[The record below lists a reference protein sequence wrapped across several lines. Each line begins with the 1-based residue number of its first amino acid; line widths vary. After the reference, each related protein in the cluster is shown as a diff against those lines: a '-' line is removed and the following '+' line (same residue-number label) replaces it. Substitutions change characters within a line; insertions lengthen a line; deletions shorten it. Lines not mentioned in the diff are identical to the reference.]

1 MAEEA
6 APLYYSTIRRKNYP
20 PHARHYH
27 QPRRHPGHHHTQ
39 RPLGSTRNHWG
50 NLHRPNPRQGEQ
62 YPVPVHRWE
71 RMGPQTPV
79 SRATLPLAALTL
91 NRLVAYNTATRIRN
105 IFWVR
110 SDTTTVNLLTAWEQ
124 APGITVGDLIRELRR
139 LMAHHLIIKHA
150 TDPLSLTI
158 TEGDMGR
165 VTFLNGK
172 TGHNTH
178 RFHDTTGFTLNQVT
192 YHIPEYLRP
201 FVLTLPKGQISVAA
215 MLLALEKLDGVDRD
229 TILTGIYPEFIA
241 RRARENW
248 LASWLRNH
256 NHYVKNVTVR
266 QARRFLKTLTWA
278 LTETTT
284 QQTPQKTGK
293 EPR

>member
-1 MAEEA
+1 MLDIIISPDDTRAITT
-6 APLYYSTIRRKNYP
+6 PNGPWNTLD
-20 PHARHYH
+20 
-27 QPRRHPGHHHTQ
+27 
-39 RPLGSTRNHWG
+39 PLGETFTAPTPGREDSI
-50 NLHRPNPRQGEQ
+50 Q
-62 YPVPVHRWE
+62 YQFITGKEWVHKLPHH
-71 RMGPQTPV
+71 G
-79 SRATLPLAALTL
+79 ATLPLAALAL
-91 NRLVAYNTATRIRN
+91 NRLAAYDTATRIRN
-105 IFWVR
+105 ILWVR
-110 SDTTTVNLLTAWEQ
+110 PDTTTVNLLTAWEQ
-124 APGITVGDLIRELRR
+124 APGITVGDLTRELRR
-139 LMAHHLIIKHA
+139 LMAHHLIIKH
-150 TDPLSLTI
+150 DHEQLSLTI

-192 YHIPEYLRP
+192 YHIPEHLRP

-284 QQTPQKTGK
+284 DKHHQ
-293 EPR
+293 

>member
-1 MAEEA
+1 MLDIIISPDDTRAITT
-6 APLYYSTIRRKNYP
+6 PNGPWNTLD
-20 PHARHYH
+20 
-27 QPRRHPGHHHTQ
+27 
-39 RPLGSTRNHWG
+39 PLGETFTAPTPGREDSI
-50 NLHRPNPRQGEQ
+50 Q
-62 YPVPVHRWE
+62 YQFIAGKEWVHKLPYH
-71 RMGPQTPV
+71 G
-79 SRATLPLAALTL
+79 ATLPLAALTL
-91 NRLVAYNTATRIRN
+91 NRLITYNPTIRIRN
-105 IFWVR
+105 ILWVR

-139 LMAHHLIIKHA
+139 LMAHHLTIKH
-150 TDPLSLTI
+150 DHEQLSLTI

-284 QQTPQKTGK
+284 DKHYQ
-293 EPR
+293 